1 MGELNTKKKT
11 GRIFSNL
18 LKYCPV
24 PSLIFF
30 TAAAAALI
38 VHVVCIYSAEFSD
51 IMNDSVCRAVRFILA
66 KITGWFPFSLAETVM
81 LCLPLIFVLMILH
94 SIRISRDATS
104 FRTVRYLCSVLSV
117 VTLLYSFFVFGF
129 APAYHGSNLEEKLGI
144 ERRDVS
150 AEELYE
156 TAEILKEKAEELADD
171 IVYINGGASVMPYT
185 AFEMNDKL
193 NDAYASFCDKND
205 FVQKMNTKIKHIAV
219 SKLMTYTHIA
229 GVYTYYTGEANL
241 NTNFPGYTLPY
252 TAAHE
257 LSHQRGTARE
267 DEANFLAFLVCM
279 ESDDSYIRYSGYLNL
294 FEYVAGALYKADG
307 SLYSSLM
314 SDLDMRIYSELFSYN
329 KFFDKYRDLAAS
341 KISGTVNDTYL
352 KSQGQEAGTDSYG
365 RVVDLAVA
373 YFIPN

>member
-1 MGELNTKKKT
+1 MGEQNTKNRT
-11 GRIFSNL
+11 ESVFS
-18 LKYCPV
+18 KFRRYCPV
-24 PSLIFF
+24 PSMIFF
-30 TAAAAALI
+30 GIAVAAII
-38 VHVVCIYSAEFSD
+38 VHIICIYSTEFSD
-51 IMNDSVCRAVRFILA
+51 IMNNSVCRSVRFILA
-66 KITGWFPFSLAETVM
+66 KITGWFPFSLAETVL
-81 LCLPLIFVLMILH
+81 LCLPFIFILMILH
-94 SIRISRDATS
+94 SVHISRDATS
-104 FRTVRYLCSVLSV
+104 FRTIRYLCGVLSV
-117 VTLLYSFFVFGF
+117 VTILYSFFVLGF
-129 APAYHGSNLEEKLGI
+129 APAYHGSTLEKKLGL
-144 ERRDVS
+144 ERRSVS

-156 TAEILKEKAEELADD
+156 TAGILKESAEELADN
-171 IVYINGGASVMPYT
+171 VTFINGGASVMPYT
-185 AFEMNDKL
+185 MFEMNDKL
-193 NDAYASFCDKND
+193 NEAYSSFCVKND
-205 FVQKMNTKIKHIAV
+205 FVQKMDTKIKQISV

-241 NTNFPGYTLPY
+241 NTNFPSYTLPY

-279 ESDDSYIRYSGYLNL
+279 ESDDEYIKYSGYLNL
-294 FEYVAGALYKADG
+294 FEYVAGALYKADS

-329 KFFDKYRDLAAS
+329 NFFDKYKDSAVS

-352 KSQGQEAGTDSYG
+352 KSQGQEAGTESYG